1 MPSRHPLTRPHNE
14 ELEAARTKGQVI
26 GWIQG
31 AAAMFVFGVVLKFI
45 GWIPLIAVAG
55 LGLFIGYKLLSG
67 KKR

>member
-1 MPSRHPLTRPHNE
+1 MSSRHPLTQPSKE
-14 ELEAARTKGQVI
+14 ELEAARTKGQLI

-31 AAAMFVFGVVLKFI
+31 AGAMFVFGMVLKSI

-55 LGLFIGYKLLSG
+55 LGLFVGYKLL